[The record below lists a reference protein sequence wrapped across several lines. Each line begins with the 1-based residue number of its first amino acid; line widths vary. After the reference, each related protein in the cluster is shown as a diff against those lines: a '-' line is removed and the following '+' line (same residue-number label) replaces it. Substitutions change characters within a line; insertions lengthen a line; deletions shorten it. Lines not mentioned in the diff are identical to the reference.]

1 LISGGRGGVFGL
13 IFGRGGGG
21 GVAVG
26 AGISVAGCINSTT
39 SNFSAV
45 CIVCGK
51 TMGLKRSKPRVT
63 NCPTAL
69 RPSGPTAISGLAKVS
84 KRAALLLL
92 IAPSPVRGVGL
103 LRFSSTLWRN
113 GIDFD
118 ATIPVGGVE
127 VLLLGLAARPGAVE
141 VILLRPS
148 PLGARGF

>member
-63 NCPTAL
+63 NCPTAAQAH
-69 RPSGPTAISGLAKVS
+69 PGPTAISGLAKVQN
-84 KRAALLLL
+84 ALL
-92 IAPSPVRGVGL
+92 SYC
-103 LRFSSTLWRN
+103 
-113 GIDFD
+113 
-118 ATIPVGGVE
+118 
-127 VLLLGLAARPGAVE
+127 
-141 VILLRPS
+141 
-148 PLGARGF
+148 